1 MVIVQCSVLCCVD
14 VDRLL
19 YELGKEVGCDWKEL
33 ALSLGMPS
41 QDLDS
46 IDMEGSTPM
55 ERAWMMLQ
63 LVHSKTRREFAVAG
77 IRQKLA
83 EVRKEQLAKKQQS
96 KSIVL

>member
-1 MVIVQCSVLCCVD
+1 MLCYIVVD
-14 VDRLL
+14 HLL
-19 YELGKEVGCDWKEL
+19 YELGREVGRDWKEL
-33 ALSLGMPS
+33 AMYLGMTS
-41 QDLDS
+41 QDVDN

-55 ERAWMMLQ
+55 EQAWKMLR
-63 LVHSKTRREFAVAG
+63 LLHSKTRREFTVTG